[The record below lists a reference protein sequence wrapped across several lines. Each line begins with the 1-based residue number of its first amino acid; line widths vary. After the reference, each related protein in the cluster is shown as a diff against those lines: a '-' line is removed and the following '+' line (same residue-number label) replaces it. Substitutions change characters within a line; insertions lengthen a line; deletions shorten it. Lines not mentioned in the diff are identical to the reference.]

1 MRMRQVLW
9 VLRDMTRYK
18 SLTIERAISFGGDGH
33 VIEFGP
39 GTLIE
44 RDGDVVRVSKSYVST
59 AVTLDYVV
67 EFPWSRVLRAEPM
80 PKEVPNA
87 AQKRK

>member
-1 MRMRQVLW
+1 MLW

-18 SLTIERAISFGGDGH
+18 SLTLERAISFGGDGH
-33 VIEFGP
+33 VIELGH

-44 RDGDVVRVSKSYVST
+44 REGDTVRASKVYISAT
-59 AVTLDYVV
+59 ERIEFVV